1 LVFVVGSAGMSSNQI
16 NEAVRALR
24 QGGVIAYPTEAVYG
38 LGCDPANNQ
47 AVQKLLEIK
56 QRDREKGLILIAAEF
71 GQLTPFLAELDVS
84 LKEQVFKTWP
94 GPVTWLW
101 PARSGVTTLLRGEH
115 ATIAIRVTDHPLA
128 AQLCREFG
136 GALVSTSAN
145 LSGNPPAQNSEQL
158 RAQFED
164 QLDYVLEGEVGGL
177 TKPSQIRD
185 VLSGRIL
192 R

>member
-1 LVFVVGSAGMSSNQI
+1 MPSNQI
-16 NEAVRALR
+16 NEAVHVLQ

-38 LGCDPANNQ
+38 LGCDPANHQ

-56 QRDREKGLILIAAEF
+56 QRDRDKGLILIAADF
-71 GQLTPFLAELDVS
+71 DQLIPFLAEIDDPI
-84 LKEQVFKTWP
+84 KERVLATWP

-101 PARSGVTTLLRGEH
+101 PAKSGVSTWLRGEH

-128 AQLCREFG
+128 AQLCRAFG

-145 LSGNPPAQNSEQL
+145 VSGNPPAQSAEQV
-158 RAQFED
+158 RAQFKH

-177 TKPSQIRD
+177 AKPSQIRD
-185 VLSGRIL
+185 ALSGRIL

>member
-1 LVFVVGSAGMSSNQI
+1 MVDSFGMSSNQI
-16 NEAVRALR
+16 NEAVHVLQ
-24 QGGVIAYPTEAVYG
+24 QGGVIAYPTESVYG
-38 LGCDPANNQ
+38 LGCDPANYQ
-47 AVQKLLEIK
+47 AVQKLLDIK
-56 QRDREKGLILIAAEF
+56 QRNRDKGLILIAADF
-71 GQLTPFLAELDVS
+71 DQLTPFLAELEGS
-84 LKEQVFKTWP
+84 LKERVLATWP

-101 PARSGVTTLLRGEH
+101 PARSGVSTWLRGEH

-128 AQLCREFG
+128 VQLCQAFG

-145 LSGNPPAQNSEQL
+145 VSGSPPARNADQV

-177 TKPSQIRD
+177 AQPSEIRD
-185 VLSGRIL
+185 VVSGRIL